1 MRRSGL
7 FAAHYSETFCCS
19 LVVFVVV
26 HFFLLVSVVLFLVK
40 LVGPCCFSMPV
51 DFLKKIPIVSAF
63 TFGEMAVTALVKEKG
78 S

>member
-19 LVVFVVV
+19 FVVFVVV
-26 HFFLLVSVVLFLVK
+26 HFFFAGFSCFISCEACGSLWFLNACR
-40 LVGPCCFSMPV
+40 L
-51 DFLKKIPIVSAF
+51 LKKIPIVSAF